1 MKLDVIK
8 KAILAGEDEE
18 AINKLCDEMRA
29 KRTNVMIQQGSECPY
44 ILNLTADQI
53 RLLDWLIDHGYMY
66 EDFDYQLM
74 DKIKMEEV

>member
-1 MKLDVIK
+1 MKRDVIR

-29 KRTNVMIQQGSECPY
+29 ERTTIIIQLGGKAPFA
-44 ILNLTADQI
+44 LNLTADQI

-74 DKIKMEEV
+74 DKIEVEEV

>member
-1 MKLDVIK
+1 MKLDVIR

-29 KRTNVMIQQGSECPY
+29 ERTNVMIQQGNEVPY

>member
-1 MKLDVIK
+1 MKIDVIR

-18 AINKLCDEMRA
+18 AINKLCEEMRA
-29 KRTNVMIQQGSECPY
+29 ERTNVMIQQGSEVPY